1 MAAARRP
8 NVPVHEAVGQE
19 RLDAEAR
26 ALREMAM
33 SMLAKGQAEDAVDVL
48 VRAVRS
54 LQQDNARLVRR
65 LAAATRAR
73 FGRSSEKLSAEELK
87 QLVLAFGATD
97 EQAAAADPLVPVPK
111 PPVEQGGDHPVE
123 QRPKKKRPNH
133 PGREQLSPTLPR
145 TIELVKVPAEERKCL
160 HCGTEMTCIDH
171 IDTETVE
178 FIPAR
183 IEVKVERREKLA
195 CTACKQDIVSAP
207 RVSTQPYQ
215 RRAGASLF
223 AHLVESKCD
232 DALPVYRQQDQLR
245 RLGFDIP
252 LNSLYGYWDHATTLL
267 QPVADVIVSTILGDP
282 IVGLDDTKLDFLD
295 PGDPRGKRRGH
306 LWCFVG
312 CGPFVGFTFTQ
323 TWQAEDIEP
332 WVSAIDGFVQCDD
345 YKGYGASVAGEDGI
359 ARVLVPPERR
369 LGCLMHVR
377 RRFHRAYLGRHLGA
391 GLPLKLIADIYRV
404 EARAKEERMDASDR
418 LALRERESLPLLEAL
433 DAWVDEQTP
442 KLLPASPLG
451 SAARYAKDQRT
462 FVRRC
467 FTDGRFELD
476 NGRVEREIREPAIG
490 RKNYLFAGSAAGA
503 ERLAAAYT
511 VVQSAR
517 RTGVPVRDYLI
528 DVIQRLDRGWPA
540 RRLAELLPDRWAS
553 ARAEQTA
560 SEAAQ
565 QAE

>member
-1 MAAARRP
+1 M
-8 NVPVHEAVGQE
+8 
-19 RLDAEAR
+19 
-26 ALREMAM
+26 
-33 SMLAKGQAEDAVDVL
+33 
-48 VRAVRS
+48 
-54 LQQDNARLVRR
+54 
-65 LAAATRAR
+65 
-73 FGRSSEKLSAEELK
+73 
-87 QLVLAFGATD
+87 
-97 EQAAAADPLVPVPK
+97 
-111 PPVEQGGDHPVE
+111 
-123 QRPKKKRPNH
+123 
-133 PGREQLSPTLPR
+133 
-145 TIELVKVPAEERKCL
+145 
-160 HCGTEMTCIDH
+160 
-171 IDTETVE
+171 
-178 FIPAR
+178 
-183 IEVKVERREKLA
+183 
-195 CTACKQDIVSAP
+195 
-207 RVSTQPYQ
+207 
-215 RRAGASLF
+215 
-223 AHLVESKCD
+223 
-232 DALPVYRQQDQLR
+232 
-245 RLGFDIP
+245 
-252 LNSLYGYWDHATTLL
+252 
-267 QPVADVIVSTILGDP
+267 
-282 IVGLDDTKLDFLD
+282 
-295 PGDPRGKRRGH
+295 
-306 LWCFVG
+306 
-312 CGPFVGFTFTQ
+312 
-323 TWQAEDIEP
+323 
-332 WVSAIDGFVQCDD
+332 
-345 YKGYGASVAGEDGI
+345 AGEDGI